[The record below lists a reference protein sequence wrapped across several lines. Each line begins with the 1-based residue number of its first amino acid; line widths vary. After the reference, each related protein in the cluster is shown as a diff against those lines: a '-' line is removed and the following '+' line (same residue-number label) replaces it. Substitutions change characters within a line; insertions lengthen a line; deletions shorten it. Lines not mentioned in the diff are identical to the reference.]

1 LCHDHR
7 EELFVSEQQ
16 PGSGQEARSVR
27 LIFSYDGDD
36 VRLESRQPVEMR
48 APRSDPVE
56 GYADQTGFWTEVRD
70 AQGSVLHRQV
80 MHDPVRRDAEVF
92 SPDPERSIARVPI
105 ERPHGVFSVVVPLV
119 PGADHVALM
128 GVPAAG
134 AAAFA
139 PGVVEL
145 HRVSLTGEESS

>member
-1 LCHDHR
+1 M
-7 EELFVSEQQ
+7 SEQ
-16 PGSGQEARSVR
+16 PGSGREARSVR
-27 LIFSYDGDD
+27 LISSYDGDD
-36 VRLESRQPVEMR
+36 VRLESRQPVEML
-48 APRSDPVE
+48 APPNDPVE
-56 GYADQTGFWTEVRD
+56 GYESQTGFWTEVRD
-70 AQGSVLHRQV
+70 AQGSVLHRRI

-105 ERPHGVFSVVVPLV
+105 ERPHGAFVVLVPLV

-139 PGVVEL
+139 PAVVEL
-145 HRVSLTGEESS
+145 HRVSLTGEASS